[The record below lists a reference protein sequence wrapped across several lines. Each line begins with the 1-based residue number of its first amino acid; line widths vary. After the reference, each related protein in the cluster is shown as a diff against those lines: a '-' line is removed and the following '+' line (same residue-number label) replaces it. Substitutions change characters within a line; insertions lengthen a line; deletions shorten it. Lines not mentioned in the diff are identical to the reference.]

1 MLWRALAY
9 GRAIGPTCRIPVRG
23 DRPGRRRVGDDSVRS
38 GALVAITPRRTAE
51 RWAGGRRW
59 KWNQKRPGAKQAPL
73 YCGGGAGGSA
83 ACRPNGSAP
92 KPKQAEVGWGHCGA
106 MSRGDRRGRR
116 AGEKGRMGRS
126 ARQIER
132 GTRMGS
138 APQGHNMPVCVWPL
152 WGDVAWR
159 RARWAIATAAA
170 GKSRRGAN
178 FLAGLQPDA
187 ASFIDKGALI

>member
-138 APQGHNMPVCVWPL
+138 APQGHNMPVCVCGLCGVMSRGAGRAGRLQRPPPANQEEGRIFL
-152 WGDVAWR
+152 QACSPMR
-159 RARWAIATAAA
+159 RASLTRA
-170 GKSRRGAN
+170 R
-178 FLAGLQPDA
+178 
-187 ASFIDKGALI
+187 